1 MDKDR
6 IAGAA
11 KDAAGKVESVVGKA
25 TGDERTEVSGRT
37 REAEGTVQNLYGQV
51 KDGVRDASEA
61 AASYAKDALDSDTYR
76 DGTQALTDKV
86 RDNPLGSLLI
96 AGGIGFA
103 LAMLM
108 SRPPR
113 RRPNRFNY

>member
-1 MDKDR
+1 MDSDR

-11 KDAAGKVESVVGKA
+11 KDAAGKIESVIGSA
-25 TGDERTEVSGRT
+25 SGDARTEAAGRV
-37 REAEGTVQNLYGQV
+37 REASGTVQNLYGQA
-51 KDGVRDASEA
+51 KDAVRDASDKA
-61 AASYAKDALDSDTYR
+61 TSYAKDALDSDVYR
-76 DGTQALTDKV
+76 DGTQAITDKV

-108 SRPPR
+108 TRPPAR
-113 RRPNRFNY
+113 RRNRFGY